1 VKRLPLFR
9 SPAILGGMWQWI
21 VNDFEAGQPLL
32 KAMAL
37 RIPAVPAGLLRQL
50 LRKGRICCDGS
61 VVSDEFPVSAG
72 MVVTL
77 RPSQRLD
84 ALIAAGGL
92 TPKAL
97 LFEDRYALVVNK
109 PAGLAIHRAS
119 GVDDHL
125 QGRVARFLTLRQAP
139 YQAHP
144 VHRLDLGTSG
154 PVLFGKGRPATG
166 EYGRLLMAGRL
177 TKRYLALVT
186 GTVPDAGELTTPV
199 PDGGQLKA
207 SVSRYLRLATSG
219 RYALLDLELVTGRP
233 HQARRQL
240 ADAGWPIVGDPRYG
254 GKRVEGLP
262 HPWLHCRQL
271 TFPKLEDSSL
281 VRVDAPLP
289 EALQGVL
296 QRLDVALS
304 SPTEDRGEIF

>member
-9 SPAILGGMWQWI
+9 STAILGGMWQWI

-50 LRKGRICCDGS
+50 LRKGRISCDGT
-61 VVSDEFPVSAG
+61 VVNDDLPVPTG
-72 MVVTL
+72 TTVVI
-77 RPSQRLD
+77 RSSQRLD

-92 TPKAL
+92 SPEAF
-97 LFEDRYALVVNK
+97 LFEDRFALVVNK

-154 PVLFGKGRPATG
+154 PVLFGKGRRVTG
-166 EYGRLLMAGRL
+166 EYGRLLMAGGL

-186 GTVPDAGELTTPV
+186 GTVPDTGELTTPV
-199 PDGGQLKA
+199 PDEGQFKD

-254 GKRVEGLP
+254 GKRIEGLQR
-262 HPWLHCRQL
+262 PWLHCRQL
-271 TFPKLEDSSL
+271 IFPQLEGSSL
-281 VRVDAPLP
+281 IRVDAPLP

-296 QRLDVALS
+296 QRLDVALPA
-304 SPTEDRGEIF
+304 PTEGQGEIF